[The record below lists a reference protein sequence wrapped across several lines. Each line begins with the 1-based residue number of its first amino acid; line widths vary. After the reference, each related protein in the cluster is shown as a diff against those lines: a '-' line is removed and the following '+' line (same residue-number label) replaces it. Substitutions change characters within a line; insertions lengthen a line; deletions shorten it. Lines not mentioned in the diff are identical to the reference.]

1 MKKFFRPDYS
11 FDSIFDITP
20 EFLMNLQIKALVAD
34 LDNTIADY
42 DTPMPT
48 PEIISWFGKLHNA
61 GIKISIV
68 SNNGRARV
76 EKFCENLGVI
86 EWYWKSGKP
95 ASKTILRAI
104 DTLGCAKENVAMLG
118 DKISTDV
125 LGARFSGIVMIKVK
139 SIKPRWKRSIK
150 K

>member
-11 FDSIFDITP
+11 FDNIFDITP
-20 EFLMNLQIKALVAD
+20 QFLKDLQIKALVAD

-42 DTPMPT
+42 DTPVPT
-48 PEIISWFGKLHNA
+48 PEIISWFEKLHSA

-76 EKFCENLGVI
+76 EKFCNDLGVV
-86 EWYWKSGKP
+86 ECYWKSGKP
-95 ASKTILRAI
+95 SNKTILRAI
-104 DTLGCAKENVAMLG
+104 EKLGCAKENVAMLG

-125 LGARFSGIVMIKVK
+125 LGARFSGIVMIKVR
-139 SIKPRWKRSIK
+139 SIKPLWKRSIK